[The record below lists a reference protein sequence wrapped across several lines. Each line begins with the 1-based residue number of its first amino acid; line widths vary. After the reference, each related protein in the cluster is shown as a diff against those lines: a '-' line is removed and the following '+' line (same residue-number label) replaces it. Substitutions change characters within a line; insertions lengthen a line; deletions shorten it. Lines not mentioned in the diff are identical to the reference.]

1 MSFWDPGVE
10 SQEWVTRS
18 LGPGGGLS
26 SALGLGG
33 GSGGYAGCP
42 LPGRPRAA
50 RGPPP
55 TTQLPWVPAG
65 PELTRAGFW
74 SKELISWNSCPP
86 PLAGCAQHPS
96 PTTSRASGALQRL
109 VSALHL
115 PSAQEAASQPV
126 PPKLAACPPDPAQP
140 GAGGASESGV
150 QQSWQGP
157 SSQRPRCVVSGRAP
171 WPLGLA

>member
-10 SQEWVTRS
+10 SQEGVTQS

-33 GSGGYAGCP
+33 GSGGYVSCP

-50 RGPPP
+50 HGPPP
-55 TTQLPWVPAG
+55 TAQPPWVPAG
-65 PELTRAGFW
+65 PELIRAGFW
-74 SKELISWNSCPP
+74 SKELISWNSCPHLLP
-86 PLAGCAQHPS
+86 GAQPPS
-96 PTTSRASGALQRL
+96 PKTSGASGALQPL

-115 PSAQEAASQPV
+115 PRAPEAASQPV
-126 PPKLAACPPDPAQP
+126 PPKLAACPADPAEP
-140 GAGGASESGV
+140 GAGGASESGA
-150 QQSWQGP
+150 QQSWQGR

-171 WPLGLA
+171 WRPGLA